1 MWEDGKCDI
10 FEKSPVRFCKYILAV
25 NKSTCSNMV
34 YGELGITPLDIDIKA
49 RMIVYW
55 AKLVNE
61 DQSEMSHMIY
71 SLLYKLDEFN
81 IFKSNWLSSIRC
93 TLNDSGFP
101 GIWLAQ
107 SLPCSVSA
115 FRNILKLRLKDQ
127 YIQKWHESISESR
140 KCIDYRIFKNHFK
153 LKKYLFELP
162 S

>member
-1 MWEDGKCDI
+1 
-10 FEKSPVRFCKYILAV
+10 
-25 NKSTCSNMV
+25 MV

-61 DQSEMSHMIY
+61 DQRKISNMIY
-71 SLLYKLDEFN
+71 TLLYKLDIFN

-93 TLNDSGFP
+93 TLNYSGFL

-107 SLPCSVSA
+107 FLPCSVST

-127 YIQKWHESISESR
+127 FIQKLHESISESR
-140 KCIDYRIFKNHFK
+140 KCINYRIFKNHFK
-153 LKKYLFELP
+153 LEKYLVDLLDNLRKF
-162 S
+162 